1 MNQHNAKSFKRSL
14 TRHCTIHPEVE
25 LYFTDAKCLKC
36 TASLMKGAAKESDFS
51 TVKLDRC
58 QSPNRYDIDSKNSHK
73 SSERKLMCSVQQ
85 SDVYDIDHNVPVNT
99 ERYDQDSFKSS
110 SPKALRRRFDLG
122 EVAGTFDTLP
132 TDQESLIRIARLEIG
147 DGAFVRRSDNVW
159 TYARLKSR
167 EHGPDASL
175 VFTVAARGA
184 TKSFPVSYWS
194 QYIRL
199 AAESNHTKEDACL
212 SDLHC
217 EINTKSDV
225 KGSGCSSGKS
235 EYSLSSSVGHETSSS
250 SHESDAI
257 SNSPIPSLKPSRA
270 ANGNRRSSYHVM
282 KTHSEHD
289 LRQTMK
295 QHRKVKSETNRNSKS
310 NDVAPIYP
318 GRAAESFCSALKL
331 IHTTTNK

>member
-1 MNQHNAKSFKRSL
+1 MNQHVTKSFERSL
-14 TRHCTIHPEVE
+14 TRHCSIHPEVE
-25 LYFTDAKCLKC
+25 LHFNDAKCLKC
-36 TASLMKGAAKESDFS
+36 SASIMKAATKESEFS

-58 QSPNRYDIDSKNSHK
+58 QATNPNEIDSKSSHK
-73 SSERKLMCSVQQ
+73 SRERKLLCSIQQ
-85 SDVYDIDHNVPVNT
+85 SDMYGMDHT
-99 ERYDQDSFKSS
+99 GDARKERNDQDPLESYSTN
-110 SPKALRRRFDLG
+110 AIRRQFDLG

-132 TDQESLIRIARLEIG
+132 TDQESLIRIARLRVG

-199 AAESNHTKEDACL
+199 AAENNHTDESASL
-212 SDLHC
+212 PDLHC
-217 EINTKSDV
+217 EINTKSNI
-225 KGSGCSSGKS
+225 KGFRYSSGECCS
-235 EYSLSSSVGHETSSS
+235 IGHDSSST
-250 SHESDAI
+250 SHESDVI
-257 SNSPIPSLKPSRA
+257 TNSPILSLKPSRA
-270 ANGNRRSSYHVM
+270 ANDNRRSSYHTM
-282 KTHSEHD
+282 KTKSAHD

-295 QHRKVKSETNRNSKS
+295 QHRKVKSEANRNSKS
-310 NDVAPIYP
+310 NDGAPIYP

-331 IHTTTNK
+331 IHATNK